1 MMDCAIWVVS
11 RPLAGWFPRGLH
23 VEAVTVL
30 SMRISSAFQL
40 VSTLKVVAKCWLPV
54 KFVGWNFG
62 WQSLGKVYFK
72 HFWRLQIFICLLS
85 YSPLTA
91 PLTSLCPIFL
101 GCLVPSSLTP
111 PTPPHPTPPKD
122 MQRPRGDQTMPFPYH
137 WNWIRFPQHIWLWI
151 MRQTY
156 PLPVYKMVL
165 K

>member
-11 RPLAGWFPRGLH
+11 RTLAGLFPRGLH

-40 VSTLKVVAKCWLPV
+40 VSTPKVVAKCWLPV

-62 WQSLGKVYFK
+62 WQSLDKVYFK

-111 PTPPHPTPPKD
+111 PTAPHPKTCKD
-122 MQRPRGDQTMPFPYH
+122 PEEIKQCHFLITEIKLGFHSIYDYE
-137 WNWIRFPQHIWLWI
+137 
-151 MRQTY
+151 
-156 PLPVYKMVL
+156 
-165 K
+165 